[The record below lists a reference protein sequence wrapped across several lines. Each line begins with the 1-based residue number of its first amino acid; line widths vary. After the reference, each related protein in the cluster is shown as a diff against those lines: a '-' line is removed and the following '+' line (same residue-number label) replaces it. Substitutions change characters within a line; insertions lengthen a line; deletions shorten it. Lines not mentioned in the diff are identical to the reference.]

1 MIMIDDTHT
10 PHTQTQAFKKVTI
23 SEETNSEYFFSKM
36 SHVELHVVFI
46 PKFPIAPEGKERA
59 IFPLDSP

>member
-1 MIMIDDTHT
+1 MIDDTHT
-10 PHTQTQAFKKVTI
+10 HHTHKHKLSKKLRFRRKQTQ
-23 SEETNSEYFFSKM
+23 NFFSKM